1 MGLGERIEFYKQIEG
16 LRKRPLIVY
25 VTSQRS
31 NAIGLMAG
39 DVIPEFIDQL
49 QRFPKDANTVDLL
62 IESAGGD
69 PLVAWRIMSL
79 FREKAKEIS
88 VLIPSSAFSAA
99 TLMAL
104 GGNEIIMGKYGC
116 LGPIDPQTR
125 VKRKDGSDAVVSFR
139 DFVSYLDFYKNEAG
153 LTEQAHTENAFKLL
167 VEHIEPWLLGQGRR
181 ASSLAVTIAEKLLQ
195 IHMTGAEE
203 KIKASSIA
211 KNLNESYFS
220 HGHAVGRTE
229 AKGIGLNIQNA
240 GDELEELMWK
250 VHLDIEKDLNIR
262 EPFNPVG
269 IFLSDPQAEQY
280 LKSPPPIY
288 IPPQIPQQIALQL
301 IDKYF
306 QSQLNATIPDVSV
319 ELTYGLVES
328 ARFASASQVKSK
340 ILLTRTL
347 DLKFIASKV
356 DLQSRWRAV
365 PIPKSG
371 GEDKKGESHA

>member
-25 VTSQRS
+25 VTSQRP
-31 NAIGLMAG
+31 NATGLMAG

-49 QRFPKDANTVDLL
+49 QNLPENVNAVDLL
-62 IESAGGD
+62 IESMGGD
-69 PLVAWRIMSL
+69 PLVAWRVMSL
-79 FREKAKEIS
+79 FRERVKEIS

-104 GGNEIIMGKYGC
+104 GGNEIIMGRYGC
-116 LGPIDPQTR
+116 LGPIDPQTK
-125 VKRKDGSDAVVSFR
+125 VKRKDGTDAFVSYR

-153 LTEQAHTENAFKLL
+153 LTEQAHTENAFKSLL
-167 VEHIEPWLLGQGRR
+167 EHVEPWMLGMGRR
-181 ASSLAVTIAEKLLQ
+181 ASSLSVTMAEKLLQ

-229 AKGIGLNIQNA
+229 ARGIGLSIKDA
-240 GDELEELMWK
+240 DPKLEKLMWE
-250 VHLDIEKDLNIR
+250 VHLDIEKELNIR
-262 EPFNPVG
+262 EAFNPVG
-269 IFLSDPQAEQY
+269 IFLSDPQAGPY
-280 LKSPPPIY
+280 LISPPPIT
-288 IPPQIPQQIALQL
+288 IPPQTPPQFALQL
-301 IDKYF
+301 IENYIRG
-306 QSQLNATIPDVSV
+306 QLNAAVPDVSV

-328 ARFASASQVKSK
+328 ARFASACQVKSK

-347 DLKFIASKV
+347 DLKFIATKV
-356 DLQSRWRAV
+356 DLQVYWRAV
-365 PIPKSG
+365 AIPKSG
-371 GEDKKGESHA
+371 GKNKKGESHA

>member
-1 MGLGERIEFYKQIEG
+1 MGLGERIEFYKQIEE

-25 VTSQRS
+25 VTSQRP

-49 QRFPKDANTVDLL
+49 QRLPKDANAVDLL

-69 PLVAWRIMSL
+69 ALVAWRVMSL
-79 FREKAKEIS
+79 FREEVNEVS

-99 TLMAL
+99 TLVAL
-104 GGNEIIMGKYGC
+104 GGNEIIMGRYGC
-116 LGPIDPQTR
+116 LGPIDPQTK
-125 VKRKDGSDAVVSFR
+125 VKRKDGTDAFVSYR

-153 LTEQAHTENAFKLL
+153 LTEQAYTENAFKSL
-167 VEHIEPWLLGQGRR
+167 VEHVEPWMLGLGRR
-181 ASSLAVTIAEKLLQ
+181 ASSLSVTIAEKLLQ

-220 HGHAVGRTE
+220 HGPPVGRTE
-229 AKGIGLNIQNA
+229 ARGIGLNIQDA
-240 GDELEELMWK
+240 DDKLEKLMWE
-250 VHLDIEKDLNIR
+250 VHLDIEKELNIR
-262 EPFNPVG
+262 EPFNPIG
-269 IFLSDPQAEQY
+269 IFLSDAQAGPY
-280 LKSPPPIY
+280 LKSPPPLH
-288 IPPQIPQQIALQL
+288 IPPQIPQQTALQL
-301 IDKYF
+301 IENYINT
-306 QSQLNATIPDVSV
+306 QLNATIPDVSV
-319 ELTYGLVES
+319 ELTYALVES
-328 ARFASASQVKSK
+328 PRFASAFQGKSR

-347 DLKFIASKV
+347 DLKFIGSKV
-356 DLQSRWRAV
+356 DLQSCWRAV

>member
-1 MGLGERIEFYKQIEG
+1 
-16 LRKRPLIVY
+16 
-25 VTSQRS
+25 
-31 NAIGLMAG
+31 MAG

-49 QRFPKDANTVDLL
+49 QNLPENTNAVDLL
-62 IESAGGD
+62 IESMGGD
-69 PLVAWRIMSL
+69 PLVAWRVMSL
-79 FREKAKEIS
+79 FRERVKEIS

-104 GGNEIIMGKYGC
+104 GGNEIIMGRYGC
-116 LGPIDPQTR
+116 LGPIDPQTK
-125 VKRKDGSDAVVSFR
+125 VKRKDGTDAFVSYR

-153 LTEQAHTENAFKLL
+153 LTEQAHTENAFKSLL
-167 VEHIEPWLLGQGRR
+167 EHVEPWMLGMGRR
-181 ASSLAVTIAEKLLQ
+181 ASSLSVTMAEKLLQ

-229 AKGIGLNIQNA
+229 ARGIGLSIQDA
-240 GDELEELMWK
+240 DAKLEKLMWG
-250 VHLDIEKDLNIR
+250 VHLDIEKELNIR
-262 EPFNPVG
+262 ESFNPIG
-269 IFLSDPQAEQY
+269 IFLSDPQAGPY
-280 LKSPPPIY
+280 LKSPPPIT
-288 IPPQIPQQIALQL
+288 IPPQTPPQLALQL
-301 IDKYF
+301 IENYIRG
-306 QSQLNATIPDVSV
+306 QLNATIPDVSV

-328 ARFASASQVKSK
+328 TRFASACQVKSK

-356 DLQSRWRAV
+356 DLQVYWRTV

>member
-25 VTSQRS
+25 VTSQRP
-31 NAIGLMAG
+31 NATGLMAG

-49 QRFPKDANTVDLL
+49 QNLPENTNAVDLL
-62 IESAGGD
+62 IESMGGD
-69 PLVAWRIMSL
+69 PLVAWRVMSL
-79 FREKAKEIS
+79 FRERVKEIS

-104 GGNEIIMGKYGC
+104 GGNEIIMGRYGC

-125 VKRKDGSDAVVSFR
+125 VKRKDGTEALVSYR

-153 LTEQAHTENAFKLL
+153 LTEQAYTENAFKSL
-167 VEHIEPWLLGQGRR
+167 VEHIEPWMLGQGRR
-181 ASSLAVTIAEKLLQ
+181 ASSLSVTIAEKLLQ

-229 AKGIGLNIQNA
+229 ARGIGLNIKDANDA
-240 GDELEELMWK
+240 LEKLMWG
-250 VHLDIEKDLNIR
+250 VHLDIEKELNIR
-262 EPFNPVG
+262 EPFNPIG
-269 IFLSDPQAEQY
+269 IFLSDPQAEPY
-280 LKSPPPIY
+280 LKSPPPIN
-288 IPPQIPQQIALQL
+288 IPPQIPQQVALQL
-301 IDKYF
+301 IDNYF
-306 QSQLNATIPDVSV
+306 RSQLNVTIPDVSV

-328 ARFASASQVKSK
+328 TRFASAYQMKSK

-356 DLQSRWRAV
+356 DLQGCWRGV
-365 PIPKSG
+365 SIPKVG